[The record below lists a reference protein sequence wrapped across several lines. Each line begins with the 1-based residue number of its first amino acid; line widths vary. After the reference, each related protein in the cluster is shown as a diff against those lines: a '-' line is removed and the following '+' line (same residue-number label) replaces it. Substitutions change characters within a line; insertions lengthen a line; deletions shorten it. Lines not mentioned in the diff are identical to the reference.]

1 MNYLVPEFLDTER
14 LTLRP
19 FRDNDWHALH
29 AYYSSPEA
37 TRFTVGRAFTE
48 GETWRTMC
56 SMVGH
61 WQIRGYGPYALE
73 EKATGLV
80 IGTAGFWYP
89 NDWPEPEIKWAL
101 APEHWGKGYA
111 SEAARAIQT
120 TAHEHMPDMRLISF
134 IHADNQPSIQLAQ
147 AVGAVLEQ
155 EVEFRGALWH
165 LYRHPAAPQS

>member
-1 MNYLVPEFLDTER
+1 MKFSVPESLETQR
-14 LTLRP
+14 LILRQ
-19 FRDNDWHALH
+19 FRDDDWHALH
-29 AYYSSPEA
+29 AYFSSPEA

-73 EKATGLV
+73 EKETGQV

-101 APEHWGKGYA
+101 APEYWGKGYA
-111 SEAARAIQT
+111 SEAARAVQAA
-120 TAHEHMPDMRLISF
+120 AHEHLPDTRLISF
-134 IHADNQPSIQLAQ
+134 IHSENHSSIHLAQ
-147 AVGAVLEQ
+147 AVGAMFEV
-155 EVEFRGALWH
+155 EVEFRGASWH
-165 LYRHPAAPQS
+165 LYRHPSAL

>member
-1 MNYLVPEFLDTER
+1 MNFSVPETLETQR
-14 LTLRP
+14 LILRQ
-19 FRDNDWHALH
+19 FRDEDWRDLH

-37 TRFTVGRAFTE
+37 THFTVGRAFTE

-73 EKATGLV
+73 EKATGQV

-101 APEHWGKGYA
+101 APQHWGKGFA
-111 SEAARAIQT
+111 SEAARVVQAAAQAYI
-120 TAHEHMPDMRLISF
+120 PDISLISF
-134 IHADNQPSIQLAQ
+134 IHSDNQASIQLAQ
-147 AVGAVLEQ
+147 AIGATFEK
-155 EVEFRGALWH
+155 EMNFRGGLWH
-165 LYRHPAAPQS
+165 LYRHPSAT